1 MAKLDK
7 ISSDTNS
14 SNEEFELRLLAK
26 LQDQP
31 HVSQR
36 GLATDLGIS
45 LGSVNYCLKAL
56 TQKGFVKAENFSKN
70 SHKLGYAYLL
80 TPKGINAKARLTA
93 SFLKRKQA
101 EYYQLKQ
108 EIAELRAQVERD
120 EIGEA

>member
-36 GLATDLGIS
+36 GLAADLGIS

-93 SFLKRKQA
+93 SFLRRKQA